1 MFLKDCNQI
10 VEVLELFSYV
20 FHAFLDASRR
30 ALPDLCESLG
40 ELFNFVFWEFI
51 LDIIPLQC
59 FFGFI

>member
-40 ELFNFVFWEFI
+40 ELCLI
-51 LDIIPLQC
+51 LSFENL
-59 FFGFI
+59 F